1 MAAAIGIVIDADSSD
16 DPGVFVQQINEQRG
30 YGLIAAK
37 SFVKGQTIL
46 REKVKMKLIQPSTF
60 HRF

>member
-16 DPGVFVQQINEQRG
+16 DPGVFVQQINEQSG

-46 REKVKMKLIQPSTF
+46 REKVKMRLL
-60 HRF
+60 